1 MMRQMFRLVWNRKK
15 RNFLLI
21 TEVFFSFLVLF
32 YVGTLGLSSVLKY
45 NQPLGFSYENVW
57 LLKLGFRAA
66 GSDVSKESLKNTL
79 TQLEMEMRSHEQIAE
94 YSWINGCVPYTGST
108 WATIL
113 KIDGRSIES
122 DIVITDDRFSRAMNL
137 GVVEGRWFDPQDNAA
152 LIKPIV
158 INSEM
163 KEQLVGGGSVL
174 GYKYTSE
181 EEEYV
186 VVGVI
191 DTYRFRGDFENHRAV
206 YFERS
211 AWSDTA
217 SDMPEDALLRVREGT
232 DVRFEERLLKQLS
245 AIAPGWNLKIETL
258 SDMRSSYIKDKLLG
272 IVTIAT
278 IAIFLVFNVALGLFG
293 VLWYSINRRRP
304 EIGLRRAL
312 GADRRDISWQILGE
326 SLALA
331 TLAIVAGLFVAAQVP
346 VLGLDSSISGHVYV
360 IGMVMATLSVY
371 LVVLICALYPSLL
384 ASRIQPA
391 QALHDE

>member
-1 MMRQMFRLVWNRKK
+1 MRQMFRLVWNRKK